1 LTQAFSAV
9 ISGLDE
15 SDYIDLKDLT
25 FTSGHMEAATSY
37 SSESGHTTLVVSN
50 NSTSQS
56 VTFTLAGNYTSSSWI
71 FSNDGTGGTIFH
83 DPPAADANATT
94 VSGSTST
101 DLALT
106 VTAALTTQDGTAD
119 QFTFQSGDQSGTL
132 AGDSTLATSGQ
143 DASTTDAAT
152 LDASA
157 STDNQPT
164 ASATAAADTGL
175 ASTVA
180 TNTQPA
186 TTESATS
193 GTQAGAT
200 TQTASAAPAATGV
213 NGDTFVFAA
222 NFGHET
228 ISNFHPETDVIE
240 IDHTVFADFQALL
253 AAAHDDGNGNA
264 VIAANPNETITVKNV
279 TVAQLVQHQSD
290 FHFT

>member
-25 FTSGHMEAATSY
+25 FTSGQMAAQTTY
-37 SSESGHTTLVVSN
+37 LDGYTTLVVSN
-50 NSTSQS
+50 NFTSQS
-56 VTFTLAGNYTSSSWI
+56 VTFTLAGNYTTSSWI
-71 FSNDGTGGTIFH
+71 FDNDGSGGTIFH
-83 DPPAADANATT
+83 DPPAADAGATT
-94 VSGSTST
+94 ISGSTTT
-101 DLALT
+101 DLTQT

-119 QFTFQSGDQSGTL
+119 QFTFQSDSQSGTL
-132 AGDSTLATSGQ
+132 AGDSTLAASGQ
-143 DASTTDAAT
+143 DAGTTDAAT

-157 STDNQPT
+157 ATDNQPT
-164 ASATAAADTGL
+164 TTAAVDTGL
-175 ASTVA
+175 ASTAA
-180 TNTQPA
+180 TTSQPA
-186 TTESATS
+186 TTDSAAS

-200 TQTASAAPAATGV
+200 TQTATAAPGP

-228 ISNFHPETDVIE
+228 IANFHPDTDVIE

-253 AAAHDDGNGNA
+253 AATHDDANGNA
-264 VIAANPNETITVKNV
+264 VIAANPNDTITVKNV
-279 TVAQLVQHQSD
+279 TVAQLVHHQSD